1 MTTPWPAILLCLAPL
16 AFAFAL
22 AAQDLDAVRAE
33 PNLTRRSLRA
43 LEFADR
49 EMAKAQKVVKDF
61 GSKTE
66 LRAALESTVSGCELA
81 LQSLRE
87 TGRPPRRLSREYKR
101 GELKTRDLI
110 RRLEDLGKA
119 LSLDD
124 RPMAEDALKRVTGI
138 HEDFLFGVM
147 GQKRP

>member
-1 MTTPWPAILLCLAPL
+1 MTMPWRSLLLCLAPL
-16 AFAFAL
+16 VL
-22 AAQDLDAVRAE
+22 VAQDIEAVRKE
-33 PNLTRRSLRA
+33 PNLARRSQRA

-49 EMAKAQKVVKDF
+49 EMAKAQRIVRDF
-61 GSKTE
+61 GSRTE
-66 LRAALESTVSGCELA
+66 LQAALDSVVAGSELA
-81 LQSLRE
+81 LQALRE

-124 RPMAEDALKRVTGI
+124 RSMAEGALKQVNGI
-138 HEDFLFGVM
+138 HEDFLLGVM

>member
-1 MTTPWPAILLCLAPL
+1 MLGSLLLCLAPL
-16 AFAFAL
+16 AL
-22 AAQDLDAVRAE
+22 AAQDLEAVRKE
-33 PNLTRRSLRA
+33 TNLTRRSQRA
-43 LEFADR
+43 LEFAER
-49 EMAKAQKVVKDF
+49 EMAKAQKIVKEF

-66 LRAALESTVSGCELA
+66 LQAALGHVVEGSDLA

-124 RPMAEDALKRVTGI
+124 RPAAESALKQVTRI
-138 HEDFLFGVM
+138 HEEFLLGVM
-147 GQKRP
+147 GQKR